1 MNLRFAGAKQQG
13 LTEDLVGAIDDG
25 YRDSALPERHKLAV
39 AATDA
44 LVRDPAGLSDE
55 LRGELL
61 EHFEPAEIVELLMTA
76 AFASAFSKAAV
87 TWGPPPHIP
96 LMEVPTP
103 TPDPADR
110 Q

>member
-13 LTEDLVGAIDDG
+13 LTEELVDAIGAEFETSDL
-25 YRDSALPERHKLAV
+25 PPRHKLAV
-39 AATDA
+39 RATDA
-44 LVRDPAGLSDE
+44 LLNDPAAMPDE
-55 LRGELL
+55 LRADLVEA
-61 EHFEPAEIVELLMTA
+61 FEPGEIVELLLTA

-96 LMEVPTP
+96 LMDVPTP